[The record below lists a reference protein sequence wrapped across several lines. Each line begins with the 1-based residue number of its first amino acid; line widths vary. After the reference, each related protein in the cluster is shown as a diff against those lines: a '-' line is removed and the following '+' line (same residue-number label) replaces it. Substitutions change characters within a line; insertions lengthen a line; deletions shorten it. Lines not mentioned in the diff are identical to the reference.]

1 MKKFM
6 AFMFVIII
14 LSGLSPESC
23 FAESADRE
31 VFVYEVLGKKISCS
45 TDISLYIDPETNVLN
60 LIKFAEDHGYYSEM
74 PEDTPV
80 NKVFL
85 FWNESKILQAGLDE
99 KITED
104 GCKIYQSIRFGK
116 FGYNTFA
123 NFERNE
129 KQDSSKV
136 YSVNCDGSYTV
147 NMEQIVLLAYVMENM
162 TEEESDPLFS
172 IFPEFMDFGLYEIPA

>member
-1 MKKFM
+1 M
-6 AFMFVIII
+6 AFISAIII
-14 LSGLSPESC
+14 LSFFPLENC

-31 VFVYEVLGKKISCS
+31 LFVYDVLGRQVACS
-45 TDISLYIDPETNVLN
+45 TDISQYIDTETNVFN
-60 LIKFAEDHGYYSEM
+60 LIALAEVHGYHSEM

-85 FWNESKILQAGLDE
+85 FSCESKVLQVGLDE

-104 GCKIYQSIRFGK
+104 GCRIYQSIRFGK

-123 NFERNE
+123 NFERSE

-136 YSVNCDGSYTV
+136 FSVNCEGSYTV
-147 NMEQIVLLAYVMENM
+147 NMEQIVLLTYVMENM
-162 TEEESDPLFS
+162 TEEDADPLYS
-172 IFPEFMDFGLYEIPA
+172 IFPEYMDFGLYEIPA